1 MERICGKPARPGVAG
16 TFSEIGARRK
26 GDARRILPQ
35 AGFDAAASHPILR
48 RTGPWKGMNP

>member
-1 MERICGKPARPGVAG
+1 MRDAANPRRPGIAG

-35 AGFDAAASHPILR
+35 AGFDADAGDPILR
-48 RTGPWKGMNP
+48 KTGPWKGMNP